1 MREPWAAPRSEPR
14 VGAGSA
20 TAALAVAARVGY
32 LARGSVYLIIGA
44 FAFLAAVGSG
54 TRTVGNTGVA
64 VALLAQPAGR
74 VLLGLLALGLIC
86 FSLWRALQAFADAEH
101 HGRSLIGLAR
111 RGAYVAGALFYFGL
125 AAWAFSVI
133 AGWSAGRRSEDKPIH
148 DWTAWLLSLPFGRW
162 LVALAGAVLVGTAL
176 AFAFK
181 AFSPGLQTHLSAQAG
196 GWMVLLGRIG
206 FLARAVAFALMGSF
220 LVEAAIHA
228 NSRAAKG
235 LAGALRSLEQQ
246 PYGWILLGL
255 TAAGFIA
262 FGAYELVQAGYRKV
276 DVPKI

>member
-54 TRTVGNTGVA
+54 PRTVGNTGVA

-101 HGRSLIGLAR
+101 HGRSLIGFLGG
-111 RGAYVAGALFYFGL
+111 GA
-125 AAWAFSVI
+125 
-133 AGWSAGRRSEDKPIH
+133 
-148 DWTAWLLSLPFGRW
+148 
-162 LVALAGAVLVGTAL
+162 
-176 AFAFK
+176 
-181 AFSPGLQTHLSAQAG
+181 
-196 GWMVLLGRIG
+196 
-206 FLARAVAFALMGSF
+206 ARAAPAVFFFA
-220 LVEAAIHA
+220 
-228 NSRAAKG
+228 
-235 LAGALRSLEQQ
+235 
-246 PYGWILLGL
+246 
-255 TAAGFIA
+255 
-262 FGAYELVQAGYRKV
+262 
-276 DVPKI
+276 